1 MLEFIFIVWLLSRL
15 LRPRWGYR
23 RYYRPF
29 FGFGWGLPLLGL
41 FMADRWHRR
50 PMDHAPHGSNGCGP
64 EGFGQPH
71 DGGHGFGGQGGWW

>member
-23 RYYRPF
+23 HYYRPF

-50 PMDHAPHGSNGCGP
+50 PMGRFPDRRGA
-64 EGFGQPH
+64 
-71 DGGHGFGGQGGWW
+71 